1 MEIGAQQRE
10 ARAVAQYVKQLR
22 SRCSFNVTGNHYL
35 CEGLWNRTAH
45 TAPTMDDKLAI
56 RPIVIAF
63 VTASS
68 RKPCLPK
75 SMRPYSD
82 DTRSMA
88 VLIGAGVEDMQFLQ
102 SPEARMHGD
111 FNEDATEGAHM
122 SWRKR

>member
-22 SRCSFNVTGNHYL
+22 NRCSFNVTGNQYL
-35 CEGLWNRTAH
+35 CEGLWNRTAR
-45 TAPTMDDKLAI
+45 TAPTVDDKFAVG
-56 RPIVIAF
+56 PIVIAI
-63 VTASS
+63 VSASS
-68 RKPCLPK
+68 RKLCLPR
-75 SMRPYSD
+75 SMRSYSD
-82 DTRSMA
+82 DKRFMA
-88 VLIGAGVEDMQFLQ
+88 ALIGAGVEDMKFFK

>member
-45 TAPTMDDKLAI
+45 TAPTMDDKLPI

-122 SWRKR
+122 SWMKR

>member
-45 TAPTMDDKLAI
+45 TAPTMDDKLPI
-56 RPIVIAF
+56 RPIVTAIGS
-63 VTASS
+63 ASS
-68 RKPCLPK
+68 RKLCLPR

-82 DTRSMA
+82 DKRSMA
-88 VLIGAGVEDMQFLQ
+88 ALIGAGVEDVKFL
-102 SPEARMHGD
+102 
-111 FNEDATEGAHM
+111 
-122 SWRKR
+122 

>member
-10 ARAVAQYVKQLR
+10 ARAAAQYVNQLR
-22 SRCSFNVTGNHYL
+22 NRCSFNVTGNQYL
-35 CEGLWNRTAH
+35 CEGLWNRTER
-45 TAPTMDDKLAI
+45 TAPTTDDKFAVG
-56 RPIVIAF
+56 PVVTAF
-63 VTASS
+63 VSAGR
-68 RKPCLPK
+68 RKLCLPK

-88 VLIGAGVEDMQFLQ
+88 ALIGAGVEDMQFLQ

-122 SWRKR
+122 SWMKH

>member
-22 SRCSFNVTGNHYL
+22 DRCSFNVTGNHYL
-35 CEGLWNRTAH
+35 CEGLWNRTER
-45 TAPTMDDKLAI
+45 TAPTTDDELAI
-56 RPIVIAF
+56 GPNVTAF